1 VCKSAEALG
10 KLERNHQVV
19 SPRFKGSRTATEQA
33 DVQAFL
39 SQRRLGD
46 S

>member
-1 VCKSAEALG
+1 VRKSAEALG
-10 KLERNHQVV
+10 ELERNDQVV

-39 SQRRLGD
+39 RQHRLGD